1 MRSMVTSLNGSTYRD
16 RVTHPK
22 LVLLLLLLLS
32 VRCFVGTDAGNA
44 AIN

>member
-22 LVLLLLLLLS
+22 LVLLLLLLS